1 MNSNSTIVTALYD
14 IGREKID
21 GRSMDNYLEWF
32 SKTLL
37 FNCPMVIYCDE
48 SLNSFISK
56 HRPEHLLT
64 KIINKKLE
72 EIPYFYLKDQIDK
85 VILSDEYKNRIKD
98 SNRIECKTSLYS
110 IIQYSKFPWV
120 LYAAEQNFFNSHYF
134 FWLDAG
140 ASRFVP
146 DIEISTSV
154 FPGERFLSK
163 IKNYPG
169 KSLFQMY
176 VASYPDLAFHD
187 GELPQDYLF
196 DNRSF
201 VWGGM
206 FGVDIEGIKNISL
219 LVEDIFVKDMIENNN
234 INNEQIAIG
243 YLLKKFPQNFALL
256 NNDYH
261 YHRNFELMYQAFL

>member
-1 MNSNSTIVTALYD
+1 MNTNTTIVTALYD

-21 GRSMDNYLEWF
+21 GRSMEKYFEWF

-48 SLNSFISK
+48 SLNSFVK
-56 HRPEHLLT
+56 KNRPGHLLT
-64 KIINKKLE
+64 KIINQKLE
-72 EIPYFYLKDQIDK
+72 EIPYFYLKDKIDN
-85 VILSDEYKNRIKD
+85 IISSADYKKKIKD
-98 SNRIECKTSLYS
+98 PERIECKTSLYS

-120 LYAAEQNFFNSHYF
+120 LYAAEQNFFNSDYF

-146 DIEISTSV
+146 DVEISTSD
-154 FPGERFLSK
+154 FPGNRFSNQ
-163 IKNYPG
+163 IKNHSG

-206 FGVDIEGIKNISL
+206 FGVDIEGIKKVNL
-219 LVEDIFVKDMIENNN
+219 LIEDLLTKDMIKNNN

-243 YLLKKFPQNFALL
+243 YLLKKFPEDFILL
-256 NNDYH
+256 KNDYR
-261 YHRNFELMYQAFL
+261 YHRNFELMYQSFL